1 MNRRNIIQYGASAAV
16 AALCSGGFS
25 AENAIP
31 GSLTNANEESSV
43 TSRAAVPDPS
53 ATAASNG
60 SANAAANAGKRFPL
74 AFNTATIM
82 GYHLTVVQ
90 QIELVR
96 NVGGFSGFEPWH
108 RDIKSYLESG
118 GSLPE
123 LKQRLTDA
131 GLTICGLI
139 SFPNWAHNDPEKR
152 REGLDVV
159 RECADYV
166 AQLGGASFA
175 APVLGC
181 HDKNNLPSLRELADR
196 YRAVCDIAA
205 KRGVSGALEVW
216 GPIPICSTLAD
227 ALYVAAAAERENATL
242 LLDAYHLYRGA
253 GPGAYESLMLTA
265 GNRMSNFHLNDFP
278 AGEYNK
284 LNDSDRVLPGEGIAP
299 LKKIQDILY
308 QNGYRGFMSLEIF
321 NKTYWNAYQPEE
333 LMKICRQKMEA
344 AVE

>member
-25 AENAIP
+25 AEKAIQA
-31 GSLTNANEESSV
+31 SLTTADGGDS
-43 TSRAAVPDPS
+43 TATRAAVPD
-53 ATAASNG
+53 T
-60 SANAAANAGKRFPL
+60 AANAGKRFPL

-152 REGLDVV
+152 KEGLDVV

-216 GPIPICSTLAD
+216 GPIPVCSTLAD

-253 GPGAYESLMLTA
+253 GLGAYESLKLAA
-265 GNRMSNFHLNDFP
+265 GNRMTNFHLNDFP
-278 AGEYNK
+278 AGDYSK

-299 LKKIQDILY
+299 LKRVQDILY

-333 LMKICRQKMEA
+333 FMKICRQKMET